1 MSKAL
6 VLGAAFVDVVVNVPR
21 LPFSGGDVTG
31 DLKSYRIGGSAFN
44 VYGALRYMQASADL
58 LVPVGEG
65 AYATRVKQHLSNQG
79 ISLKLP
85 VTGADNGWDLS
96 LVEPDGERSFLT
108 INGIEQCWKPQWFQ
122 QVQLA
127 DYNYIYVSGYEL
139 ENLRSAKAILDG
151 LRQRRPNAQILFD
164 TSPRIG
170 EIPSEILQQVLAARV
185 MVHCNEDEIG
195 KIMPD
200 GRTVAEKA
208 HRLFA
213 LTQSPVMVTL
223 GDQGTYYVDGTATG
237 QVPAQNVP
245 VVNTIGAG
253 DTHCGG
259 IIAGLMAGLALPQAI
274 KQANQLSAQVVGQE
288 NGSLS

>member
-58 LVPVGEG
+58 LVPMGEG

-108 INGIEQCWKPQWFQ
+108 INGIEQCWKPQWFR

-127 DYNYIYVSGYEL
+127 DYDYIYVSGYEL

-208 HRLFA
+208 YRLFA

>member
-108 INGIEQCWKPQWFQ
+108 INGIEQCWKPQWFR

-127 DYNYIYVSGYEL
+127 DYDYIYVSGYEL

-208 HRLFA
+208 YRLFA

>member
-108 INGIEQCWKPQWFQ
+108 INGIEQCWKPQWFR

-127 DYNYIYVSGYEL
+127 DYDYIYVSGYEL

-151 LRQRRPNAQILFD
+151 LRQRRPDAQILFD

-170 EIPSEILQQVLAARV
+170 EIPSEILQYLLAARV

-208 HRLFA
+208 YRLFA

-259 IIAGLMAGLALPQAI
+259 IIAGLMAGLTLPQAI

>member
-127 DYNYIYVSGYEL
+127 DYDYIYVSGYEL